1 MSETTR
7 KVQLKPNYDSIAW
20 QWMRYSAILLIPLAW
35 GHILIQDVLVGVHQ
49 ISLDYV
55 AQRWAFWG
63 WRAYDFLLL
72 AFAFAHGVNQR
83 RIFLLGKLRIE
94 RFLDVTDIGAANIV
108 PVNEGVHVAELQLD
122 GGAHVVETHHLGEGI
137 DDFQSPVEP
146 SPMVV
151 GHFQHEKVFENIAID
166 HGWFTQACG

>member
-72 AFAFAHGVNQR
+72 AFAFAHGVNGLRQILSDYITSAKWR
-83 RIFLLGKLRIE
+83 NVISWLLLFFWLVIS
-94 RFLDVTDIGAANIV
+94 LIGAVAIIG
-108 PVNEGVHVAELQLD
+108 GVRM
-122 GGAHVVETHHLGEGI
+122 
-137 DDFQSPVEP
+137 P
-146 SPMVV
+146 
-151 GHFQHEKVFENIAID
+151 
-166 HGWFTQACG
+166 